1 MANKLP
7 LERSVTFGD
16 LAEQQGYGM
25 ARLRRFGKFN
35 AICAAGLA

>member
-1 MANKLP
+1 MANNFLWTICDV
-7 LERSVTFGD
+7 RD

-35 AICAAGLA
+35 AICARGSP